1 MNRNNLIVYRIGS
14 VSSCGIIN
22 NGNPLLSA
30 PETEIRIRDALLVW
44 EKIGTGKKES
54 LERDINNFT
63 PVVKDAKNGSDGDK
77 KGKENASD
85 DSGGG
90 TSRFLVFLN

>member
-1 MNRNNLIVYRIGS
+1 M
-14 VSSCGIIN
+14 
-22 NGNPLLSA
+22 
-30 PETEIRIRDALLVW
+30 
-44 EKIGTGKKES
+44 KKES
-54 LERDINNFT
+54 LERNINNFA

-77 KGKENASD
+77 EGKENASD

>member
-1 MNRNNLIVYRIGS
+1 MI
-14 VSSCGIIN
+14 
-22 NGNPLLSA
+22 
-30 PETEIRIRDALLVW
+30 
-44 EKIGTGKKES
+44 KES

-63 PVVKDAKNGSDGDK
+63 PVVKDAKDGSDCDK

>member
-1 MNRNNLIVYRIGS
+1 VEICVLVALRMDGDSRIGS

-30 PETEIRIRDALLVW
+30 
-44 EKIGTGKKES
+44 
-54 LERDINNFT
+54 

>member
-1 MNRNNLIVYRIGS
+1 MIFYRIGS
-14 VSSCGIIN
+14 LCSCGIIN
-22 NGNPLLSA
+22 NRNSLLSA
-30 PETEIRIRDALLVW
+30 PEADITFSLGNNW
-44 EKIGTGKKES
+44 CMKKES
-54 LERDINNFT
+54 LKRDINNFT
-63 PVVKDAKNGSDGDK
+63 PVVKDAKDGSDCDK